1 MSGDKTDNKAAD
13 PTNPETGDD
22 FSGPD
27 MARSD
32 LARRL
37 EDITRLVSDWV
48 WETDENFRLKFVSFR
63 VFEVL
68 GFHSLELVGRTLSEI
83 GRFVADDGTP
93 KEVDLRTPFR
103 GISFEIEDRTG
114 APKKFVVSGLPVY
127 APDTGASK
135 GVLGTARDVTEE
147 RRAEL
152 ALRDSERRLRTV
164 VSNVPMIMFALDS
177 DGVFTLS
184 EGKSLEPLGLRP
196 GEVVGQ
202 SAFELYKDHPEI
214 LRCVRRALEGKVVR
228 ATIEVGELMF
238 DTIYSPIK
246 DKNGD
251 ISGLIGVSNNITGT
265 KKAQRERNESE
276 ERFRNLVEGSLQGI
290 VIHRFGSPLFANQSF
305 ASIFG
310 FDSPEDIL
318 RLETLDQLY
327 DPEEIGRIGKIRA
340 DLMAGLPIPQRYDIR
355 ARKRDGTEVIVEV
368 QARVVDWNGAAVI
381 QSTVFDIT
389 DRRRMNERLRKLSVA
404 VEQSPASVVITD
416 TGGIIEYV
424 NNKFVE
430 LTGYAAEEII
440 GRNPRILNSGK
451 TPPAR
456 FSELWRT
463 ITAGRE
469 WRGELHNRKKN
480 GELFWEYASISP
492 VKNANGTITH
502 FIAVK
507 EDITLRKENEKRLIR
522 QANYD
527 EVTKLPNRVLALD
540 RLSQAIASSKRNGTK
555 AGLMFIDLDRFKA
568 INDTLGHAVGDQ
580 AIRET
585 GERIRNGTREDD
597 TVARM
602 GGDEF
607 AVIMTGLKTPMDVEP
622 ITQKIM
628 EAFLPPFILEG
639 HEIFLTPSIGITIAP
654 DDGTDPATLMSNAD
668 AAMYQAKESGRNNYW
683 YFTPELNK
691 RAHDRLI
698 MENQLRHALE
708 KGEFQIHYQPMIDLR
723 TGEIVAAEALL
734 RWTNAELGSIGPDIF
749 IPLAEEI
756 GLIGSIGAWVLQ
768 TASRQVGE
776 WRRKGLSLPRISINV
791 SGRQF
796 HDGALLNVVRNSIDD
811 AGAAPESLE
820 LEITENLLMADT
832 AEITENLAKL
842 RDTGVRLS
850 IDDFGTGY
858 SSLSYLRRFP
868 VNCLKIDKSF
878 VQDATIVEGD
888 AKLVEAIIN
897 MARSLNLEVVAEGV
911 ETDEQ
916 VEFLRSHG
924 CEFAQGYYFS
934 KPVSAEE
941 FARIFAD
948 WQPELFVD
956 DSATAQHE
964 FQLSPR

>member
-1 MSGDKTDNKAAD
+1 
-13 PTNPETGDD
+13 
-22 FSGPD
+22 
-27 MARSD
+27 
-32 LARRL
+32 
-37 EDITRLVSDWV
+37 
-48 WETDENFRLKFVSFR
+48 
-63 VFEVL
+63 
-68 GFHSLELVGRTLSEI
+68 
-83 GRFVADDGTP
+83 
-93 KEVDLRTPFR
+93 
-103 GISFEIEDRTG
+103 
-114 APKKFVVSGLPVY
+114 
-127 APDTGASK
+127 
-135 GVLGTARDVTEE
+135 
-147 RRAEL
+147 
-152 ALRDSERRLRTV
+152 
-164 VSNVPMIMFALDS
+164 
-177 DGVFTLS
+177 
-184 EGKSLEPLGLRP
+184 
-196 GEVVGQ
+196 
-202 SAFELYKDHPEI
+202 
-214 LRCVRRALEGKVVR
+214 
-228 ATIEVGELMF
+228 
-238 DTIYSPIK
+238 
-246 DKNGD
+246 
-251 ISGLIGVSNNITGT
+251 
-265 KKAQRERNESE
+265 
-276 ERFRNLVEGSLQGI
+276 
-290 VIHRFGSPLFANQSF
+290 
-305 ASIFG
+305 
-310 FDSPEDIL
+310 
-318 RLETLDQLY
+318 
-327 DPEEIGRIGKIRA
+327 
-340 DLMAGLPIPQRYDIR
+340 
-355 ARKRDGTEVIVEV
+355 
-368 QARVVDWNGAAVI
+368 
-381 QSTVFDIT
+381 
-389 DRRRMNERLRKLSVA
+389 
-404 VEQSPASVVITD
+404 
-416 TGGIIEYV
+416 
-424 NNKFVE
+424 
-430 LTGYAAEEII
+430 
-440 GRNPRILNSGK
+440 
-451 TPPAR
+451 
-456 FSELWRT
+456 
-463 ITAGRE
+463 
-469 WRGELHNRKKN
+469 
-480 GELFWEYASISP
+480 
-492 VKNANGTITH
+492 
-502 FIAVK
+502 
-507 EDITLRKENEKRLIR
+507 NEKRLIR

-683 YFTPELNK
+683 YVTPELNK